1 MHDWETRMR
10 LKHYLEFGM
19 TKAELSRRFG
29 VSRRTVHY
37 WIESGQLDRDLSAS
51 GTCYSPR
58 PPVTHKLDPY
68 KAIIAARLE
77 EFPRLSAQRLFDE
90 VRAAGYSGA
99 YGGVRDYV
107 REARPREPVEELVR
121 FETPPGRQGQVDF
134 GTFRLPWGRRD
145 ALVVVLG
152 MPPIAPMMTAQ

>member
-1 MHDWETRMR
+1 
-10 LKHYLEFGM
+10 M

-99 YGGVRDYV
+99 YGWLVSLFPGVCQSRV
-107 REARPREPVEELVR
+107 QHETRGTCVTRRIVGPGLGSR
-121 FETPPGRQGQVDF
+121 FPGGAFAPTASQWV
-134 GTFRLPWGRRD
+134 FRLRYSGRR
-145 ALVVVLG
+145 
-152 MPPIAPMMTAQ
+152 